1 MLSYYVDFVVPTIN
15 HIASV
20 LAIIA
25 IIFYLRGNHFSD
37 IKEKL
42 GIAKSENRLEHVG
55 LAREI
60 KIDKNI
66 EKIHDDFYKGIVFL
80 KEHHKAEEIRLKKH
94 GEVCYDIGFHNWSE
108 SIENDFLVL
117 EYRYYIEKQKN
128 EQFYNVVTNAKVTEL
143 EELLIERQKESTYH
157 D

>member
-66 EKIHDDFYKGIVFL
+66 EKIHDDF
-80 KEHHKAEEIRLKKH
+80 
-94 GEVCYDIGFHNWSE
+94 
-108 SIENDFLVL
+108 
-117 EYRYYIEKQKN
+117 
-128 EQFYNVVTNAKVTEL
+128 
-143 EELLIERQKESTYH
+143 
-157 D
+157 